1 MNIYKPTELRNH
13 LFNVLETV
21 KKGEMVCIKTRKEKL
36 YIISERHLEKLTHS
50 SKTVLGAS
58 KVRGKILGSLDDAD
72 KKLAEYIILPK

>member
-21 KKGEMVCIKTRKEKL
+21 QKGEMVCIKTRKENL
-36 YIISERHLEKLTHS
+36 YIISEKHLEKLTHP

-72 KKLAEYIILPK
+72 KKLTEYIILPK

>member
-21 KKGEMVCIKTRKEKL
+21 KKGEMVCIKTRKENL
-36 YIISERHLEKLTHS
+36 YIISEKHLEKLTHS
-50 SKTVLGAS
+50 SKTVLVAS
-58 KVRGKILGSLDDAD
+58 KVRGKIIGSLDDAD

>member
-21 KKGEMVCIKTRKEKL
+21 KKGEMVCIKTRKENL
-36 YIISERHLEKLTHS
+36 YIISEKHLEKLTHS
-50 SKTVLGAS
+50 SKTVLGTS
-58 KVRGKILGSLDDAD
+58 KVRGKILGILDDAD